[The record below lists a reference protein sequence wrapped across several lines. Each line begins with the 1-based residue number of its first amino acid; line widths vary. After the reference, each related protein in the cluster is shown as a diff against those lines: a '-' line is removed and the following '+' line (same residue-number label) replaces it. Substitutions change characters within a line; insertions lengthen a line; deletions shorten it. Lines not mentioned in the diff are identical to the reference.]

1 MMTSA
6 IGEASLESWERHTA
20 AGFRALSCGLWREAA
35 DEWLKSIDDVR
46 SAESWD
52 ARRAAA
58 LNNSGVTCLLES
70 RWAAAEDYFAKAR
83 QAWMQT
89 EARIP
94 ELDVPVVGRSSVFH
108 FRLATRHHN
117 AFDANRRRR
126 CAVLCKAASAITDFN
141 AGLVARRAV
150 ARSASPCENMSPIVR
165 ALVDAF
171 GPRCP
176 ELQLIRV
183 DDNSVA
189 EPAEIPSARGEETDA
204 LYGEKA
210 RRVFELKARSMAAA
224 LSADYRRLE
233 MATNLTALLSPRL
246 LPACTGSPSHL
257 DGSEK

>member
-20 AGFRALSCGLWREAA
+20 GGFRALSCGLWREAA

-58 LNNSGVTCLLES
+58 LNNSGVTCLLDS

-94 ELDVPVVGRSSVFH
+94 DLDVPIVGRSSVFH
-108 FRLATRHHN
+108 FRLATRHHD

-141 AGLVARRAV
+141 AGLVARHAA
-150 ARSASPCENMSPIVR
+150 ARSSSSRLDMSTIVR

-176 ELQLIRV
+176 ELQLIG
-183 DDNSVA
+183 A
-189 EPAEIPSARGEETDA
+189 EPAEIPSAGQTDA

-210 RRVFELKARSMAAA
+210 RRIFELKARSMAAA

-246 LPACTGSPSHL
+246 LTTRTDNPSHL
-257 DGSEK
+257 DGLEK